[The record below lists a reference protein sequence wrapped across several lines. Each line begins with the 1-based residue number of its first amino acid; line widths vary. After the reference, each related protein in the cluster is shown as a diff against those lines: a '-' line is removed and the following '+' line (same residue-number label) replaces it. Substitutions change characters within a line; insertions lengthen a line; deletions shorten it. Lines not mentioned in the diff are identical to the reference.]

1 MADLRLIDLYVYR
14 VDAGGVRF
22 LLLHRAP
29 GKLYAGQWRMV
40 GGKVREGETHW
51 QAALREMQEETGL
64 APREFW
70 ALPSVN
76 QFYDHE
82 RDCVHTIPAFA
93 ARVDDADRITL
104 DSEHTESRWVAAYE
118 AETLLPWPEQ
128 VRLIQLLERIV
139 LRNGIIPQ
147 WRIDTR

>member
-1 MADLRLIDLYVYR
+1 MAGLRLLDLYIYKA
-14 VDAGGVRF
+14 DALGVRI

-40 GGKVREGETHW
+40 GGKVRDGETHW
-51 QAALREMQEETGL
+51 QAALREMKEETGL

-70 ALPSVN
+70 TLPSVN

-93 ARVDDADRITL
+93 ARVESDDPVTL
-104 DSEHTESRWVAAYE
+104 DSEHTDCRWVGAKDAGDM
-118 AETLLPWPEQ
+118 LPWPEQ
-128 VRLIQLLERIV
+128 VRLIELLERIV
-139 LRNGIIPQ
+139 LRKGILSQ
-147 WRIDTR
+147 WRIDAC